1 VRVNG
6 DDADGALALQRSQSF
21 NHAAGRQAETWRTGG
36 FDRDQVSVLGIGRC
50 ASRDRELLAEHF
62 LVDGLQP
69 AAAMRDLTEDAQY
82 AVLGMVDDLDD
93 PTAMTNTAIFV
104 GFFNSEKHAV
114 TESGSF
120 AGVRFAWGGD
130 ADLGRR
136 SVCVLVPFVRRGDE
150 ITIAVASGHIREHG
164 GGQGPRMMQLLPPL
178 LDGAFVGQFAKHPFE
193 VGAQRVF

>member
-1 VRVNG
+1 MNG
-6 DDADGALALQRSQSF
+6 DDADGVPALQRSQSF
-21 NHAAGRQAETWRTGG
+21 NHAAGRQAETWRAGG
-36 FDRDQVSVLGIGRC
+36 FDRDQVSVLGIGRGT
-50 ASRDRELLAEHF
+50 SGYRQFLTEHF
-62 LVDGLQP
+62 LVDRLQT

-93 PTAMTNTAIFV
+93 PTAMTNAVVFV
-104 GFFNSEKHAV
+104 GFFNAEQHAV
-114 TESGSF
+114 TESGGF

-130 ADLGRR
+130 ANLGCR

-150 ITIAVASGHIREHG
+150 IAIAVARGHIREHG

-193 VGAQRVF
+193 VGTQRVF